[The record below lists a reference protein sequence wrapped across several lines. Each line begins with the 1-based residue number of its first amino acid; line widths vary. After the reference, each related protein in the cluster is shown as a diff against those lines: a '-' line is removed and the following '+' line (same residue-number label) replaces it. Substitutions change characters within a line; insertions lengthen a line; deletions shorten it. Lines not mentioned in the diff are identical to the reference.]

1 MKQSK
6 KLRMRKETLRRLTP
20 HQQGRVI
27 GGGNAAENEPQLTVA
42 LSCFPAACGPSDVP
56 TLCVETSPIASCS
69 PECVA

>member
-6 KLRMRKETLRRLTP
+6 KLRMRKETLRRLTA
-20 HQQGRVI
+20 HQQVRVV
-27 GGGNAAENEPQLTVA
+27 GGNVAENEPQLTVA